1 LADPEAE
8 QPAQARLEGT
18 LDDPR
23 RRANLAGPE
32 KSTLVKS
39 IFLAF
44 LLLVAAEITVFIAVA
59 REIGVGIALLLVLV
73 ASVAGAILL
82 KRAGRKQIEKVRRAM
97 AQRTPIAVESADV
110 MLVVC
115 GILLLIPGFV
125 TDLAGLALFVPAVRR
140 WLARTGRHLV
150 ERRRTRR
157 PGAVIE
163 LERDKWRRV
172 REDRIEDRSDRH

>member
-32 KSTLVKS
+32 KKTLVKS
-39 IFLAF
+39 IFIG
-44 LLLVAAEITVFIAVA
+44 LLLLAAAEITVFIAVA
-59 REIGVGIALLLVLV
+59 REVGTGITFLLMLA

-82 KRAGRKQIEKVRRAM
+82 RRAGRRQIEKVRGAM
-97 AQRTPIAVESADV
+97 AQRTVIAIESADA

-125 TDLAGLALFVPAVRR
+125 TDLAGLALLVPAVRR
-140 WLARTGRHLV
+140 WLATTGRHFV
-150 ERRRTRR
+150 ERRRARQ

-172 REDRIEDRSDRH
+172 REDQVEDRSDRR